1 MESPYEIPQDST
13 SFSKRLLEIHMHYNT
28 ITFTETEIFVRTSH
42 EYVHVGQLT
51 VFHLILR

>member
-1 MESPYEIPQDST
+1 
-13 SFSKRLLEIHMHYNT
+13 MHYNT

-51 VFHLILR
+51 VFHHILNRSMSTIV